1 MLYPSFQSLS
11 LLQAAPSTRQ
21 RIQPSAPGE
30 INFGLLSCCV
40 PSSFCS
46 TLFLSFFF
54 PIFIKR
60 NLGCLLRCCELCIR
74 WRAISKLPCHFRD
87 YVVHAADGRHPPPP
101 PPPCTLSAA
110 YRRVYTGGSCL
121 FVASHRVLPPFAPLT

>member
-101 PPPCTLSAA
+101 PPPVRCQLPTEE
-110 YRRVYTGGSCL
+110 YIRVGLVCL
-121 FVASHRVLPPFAPLT
+121 LPVIVFCHRLPR